1 MIQNIIIVFVIIT
14 SKKTMSIHK
23 NQLTKLEDYLWE
35 LPKETRP
42 GMLVPAR
49 VYALEPLLDAIL
61 DDRSLEQ
68 LANVATLPGIV
79 KASMVMPD
87 VHEGYGFPIG
97 GVAATRYPDGVI
109 SPGGIGYDI
118 NCGVRLLIS
127 GLSYNEIKH
136 RLEELSK
143 EMYRQVPS
151 GMGKGGFIRLSAKD
165 MDKVLRKGAAWAVE
179 EGYGSPPDLEYT
191 ESHGCLPDADP
202 GKVSEQAKN
211 RGRDQLGTIGS
222 GNHFVEVGRVG
233 QVFDEAAAAAYGLEL
248 HQVTILIHTGSR
260 GLGHQVA
267 TDYLRIMMAA
277 MPKYGIQPPDR
288 ELACVPLSS
297 PEGQDYF
304 RAMCAAANFAWCNRE
319 VISWECRK
327 AWANVFGKSGGEL
340 RLMYDVAHNIAKI
353 EEHVVDGEKMKVIVH
368 RKGATRAFGPHYG
381 ELPEAYRH
389 IGQPVLIPGSMGTAS
404 YVLAGTDESMA
415 SSFGSTCHGA
425 GRRLSRRGAKKQV
438 DAPSLIREL
447 KEQGIH
453 VQAGSH
459 RGVAE
464 EAPIAYKDV
473 DMVVETV
480 HQAGIAKKVAR
491 LKPLAVVKG

>member
-1 MIQNIIIVFVIIT
+1 
-14 SKKTMSIHK
+14 MSVNK
-23 NQLTKLEDYLWE
+23 NQLIKLQDYLWE

-42 GMLVPAR
+42 DMQVPAR
-49 VYALEPLLDAIL
+49 VYALEELLDAIL

-97 GVAATRYPDGVI
+97 GVAATRYPDGAI

-118 NCGVRLLIS
+118 NCGVRLLVS
-127 GLSYNEIKH
+127 DLSYNQVKN
-136 RLEELSK
+136 RMEELSK

-151 GMGKGGFIRLSAKD
+151 GMGKGGFIKLSAKQ
-165 MDKVLRKGAAWAVE
+165 MEQVLRNGAAWAVE
-179 EGYGSPPDLEYT
+179 AGYGFPRDLEYT

-202 GKVSEQAKN
+202 AKVSDQAKK

-233 QVFDEAAAAAYGLEL
+233 QIFDEEAAAAYGLEL
-248 HQVTILIHTGSR
+248 HQITILIHTGSR

-267 TDYLRIMMAA
+267 TDYLRIMMGA

-304 RAMCAAANFAWCNRE
+304 HAMCAAANFAWANRQA
-319 VISWECRK
+319 ITSECRK
-327 AWANVFGKSGGEL
+327 AWSNVFGKSGGEL
-340 RLMYDVAHNIAKI
+340 RLLYDVAHNIAKV
-353 EEHVVDGEKMKVIVH
+353 EEHAVDGEKMKVIVH

-381 ELPEAYRH
+381 ELPGPYRH
-389 IGQPVLIPGSMGTAS
+389 IGQPVLIPGSMGTSS
-404 YVLAGTDESMA
+404 YVLAGTEESMA

-438 DAPSLIREL
+438 DAPKLIREL

-473 DMVVETV
+473 DLVVETV
-480 HQAGIAKKVAR
+480 HQAGIAKRVAR
-491 LKPLAVVKG
+491 LKPLGVVKG